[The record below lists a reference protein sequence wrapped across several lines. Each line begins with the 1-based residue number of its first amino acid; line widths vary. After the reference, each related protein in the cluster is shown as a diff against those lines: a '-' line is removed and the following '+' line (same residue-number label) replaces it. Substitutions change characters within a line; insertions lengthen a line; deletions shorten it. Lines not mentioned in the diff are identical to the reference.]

1 MCVRGFPEVMNYRNG
16 QVASQNH
23 RPHPVNSL
31 WRGPP
36 PASLSSTKRQQ
47 QFQYEQ
53 QQSFYQQ
60 QLLATL
66 LLRQRRTTGGSI
78 NLQFYHHHHKDTA
91 NKSTTTTS
99 SPPPPVLLYKLLDY
113 NNYYNYCRTVNNSST
128 FNKLQRNV
136 AVAAAA
142 AVQTTVAPFLYV
154 HIPITT
160 QIATVAGDHM
170 GYRRNRYN
178 APHKKRTVFLFDLAD
193 CGWVGRGCCNALR
206 KSINFVKNAKSLL

>member
-1 MCVRGFPEVMNYRNG
+1 MRACGFPEVMNYRTG

-36 PASLSSTKRQQ
+36 TKRQQ

-78 NLQFYHHHHKDTA
+78 NLQFYHHHKDTA
-91 NKSTTTTS
+91 NKSTTTTKTS
-99 SPPPPVLLYKLLDY
+99 SPPPPPVLLYKLLDY

-142 AVQTTVAPFLYV
+142 VQTTVAPFLYV

-170 GYRRNRYN
+170 GYRRNRYKYT
-178 APHKKRTVFLFDLAD
+178 A
-193 CGWVGRGCCNALR
+193 
-206 KSINFVKNAKSLL
+206 